1 MLRTHY
7 LNSLLEPQSL
17 AIIGA
22 SEKEGSIGHVILKN
36 ILANG
41 YKGKLWAVN
50 PKHGEILGQACVP
63 SVDQIG
69 SRVDLAIVTTAPR
82 TIPLIIEQCSKA
94 GVQNLIVVSNPA
106 SAAGSSATLE
116 RKIRD
121 AARNFGVRILG
132 PKSLGILRPCISLNA
147 TFTEIAALPG
157 DLALVTQSGAMCAAV
172 LDWATMNKIG
182 VSSAVALGAAM
193 DVDFGEILDYL
204 VSDDR
209 TRYILLHVE
218 RVRNARKFMSALRS
232 VARVKPVILFKSGNH
247 GTEQFVESASGQAEL
262 DDEVFDAAVRRA
274 GVVRVQSISQLF
286 HAAQA
291 LASGFHP
298 RGNQLAII
306 SNGTGPA
313 AMAADCARSLGIP
326 LPELAPETVAAMK
339 KFVPHDWAGRVPVDL
354 GGDATPERYLQ
365 AIQALAQDANV
376 DAILVVLSP
385 IAMAQPK
392 AVATGIVEIVRHQR
406 ITLCCCFMGGEQV
419 TEARQILEDAG
430 IPVFL
435 TPDTV
440 IELFHSISKY
450 YQNQKLLLQTPG
462 PSHNLERTGANNAKP
477 LMDALLGEHR
487 KVLSGMETR
496 TLLHSFGI
504 SVQPAMVAHNAT
516 EAMFLAEQVGLPVDM
531 RVDTPDLPFTDEAGG
546 SRLNIASIDSVRLA
560 FQDVVETA
568 RQKFPEAQINGVA
581 IEPHRSRPNGREL
594 MIRVFRDPVFGP
606 VISFGAGGQHR
617 EVFRDRAVALPPL
630 NRFLARN
637 LIDSTR
643 VARTLL
649 DFHALPAADLHALEN
664 ALLGVSNMICEL
676 PWIKELEINPLVVD
690 ENGAVAAHARMAI
703 DHTLDAGRGRYAH
716 MAIHP
721 YPAHLCREWPMRDG
735 TVVTVRPVRPEDAA
749 LKQAFVQGL
758 SEEARYFRFMD
769 GTRELPPSLIVRF
782 TQVDYDRE
790 MVLLAIVHQEGK
802 ERQIGSARYTQT
814 PDGESVEFALAIDD
828 RWQKCGLG
836 RRLMGAIMD
845 CAREKSYR
853 TMVGDVLSDNQKM
866 LRLMSSLG
874 FSVLPHPEGTSMKR
888 VVKQLQE

>member
-1 MLRTHY
+1 MLKTHY

-22 SEKEGSIGHVILKN
+22 SEKEGSIGHVILRN

-41 YKGKLWAVN
+41 FKGKLWAVN
-50 PKHGEILGQACVP
+50 PRHAEILGQVCV
-63 SVDQIG
+63 SSIDQIG

-82 TIPLIIEQCSKA
+82 TIPLVIEQCSKA
-94 GVQNLIVVSNPA
+94 GVHHLIIVSSLA
-106 SAAGSSATLE
+106 GQSGSSATLE
-116 RKIRD
+116 RRIRD

-132 PKSLGILRPCISLNA
+132 PKSLGVLRPSISLNA

-172 LDWATMNKIG
+172 LDWATMNRIG

-204 VSDDR
+204 VADDQ

-232 VARVKPVILFKSGNH
+232 AARVKPVILFKSGNH
-247 GTEQFVESASGQAEL
+247 GSDDLLESPSGQPEL
-262 DDEVFDAAVRRA
+262 DDEVFDTAVRRA

-286 HAAQA
+286 HAAKA

-313 AMAADCARSLGIP
+313 AMAADCARTLGIP
-326 LPELAPETVAAMK
+326 LPELAPDTITAMK
-339 KFVPHDWAGRVPVDL
+339 KFLPHDWAGSVPIDL

-365 AIQALAQDANV
+365 AIRSLAQDANV

-385 IAMAQPK
+385 IAMAQPRS
-392 AVATGIVEIVRHQR
+392 VAQGVVEIVRNQR
-406 ITLCCCFMGGEQV
+406 ITLCCCFMGGQQI
-419 TEARQILEDAG
+419 TEARKILEDAG

-462 PSHNLERTGANNAKP
+462 PSQNMERTGTNNAKP
-477 LMDALLGEHR
+477 LMEALLGEHR
-487 KVLSGMETR
+487 QVLSGMETR

-504 SVQPAMVAHNAT
+504 SVQPALIAHNAI
-516 EAMFLAEQVGLPVDM
+516 EAMFGAEQIGLSVDM
-531 RVDTPDLPFTDEAGG
+531 KVDSPNLPFKVEEGG
-546 SRLNIASIDSVRLA
+546 SRLNITSIDLVRLA
-560 FQDVVETA
+560 YQDLVDTA
-568 RQKFPEAQINGVA
+568 RQKFPDLHINGVT

-606 VISFGAGGQHR
+606 VISFGTGGYHL
-617 EVFRDRAVALPPL
+617 EVFRDRAVSLPPL

-643 VARTLL
+643 VSRTLSA
-649 DFHALPAADLHALEN
+649 FHNRPAADMEAVEN
-664 ALLGVSNMICEL
+664 MLLSVSNMICEL
-676 PWIKELEINPLVVD
+676 PWIKELEINPLIAD
-690 ENGAVAAHARMAI
+690 ENGALATNARMVI
-703 DHTLDAGRGRYAH
+703 DHTLGAGMARYAH

-735 TVVTVRPVRPEDAA
+735 TVITVRPVRPEDAA
-749 LKQAFVQGL
+749 LKQEFVTGL
-758 SEEARYFRFMD
+758 SAEARYFRFMD
-769 GTRELPPSLIVRF
+769 GTRELPPSLLARF

-790 MVLLAIVHQEGK
+790 MVLLAIVHEEGR

-853 TMVGDVLSDNQKM
+853 SMVGDVLSDNEKM
-866 LRLMSSLG
+866 LRLMTSLG
-874 FSVLPHPEGTSMKR
+874 FSVLPHPEGPSMKR
-888 VVKQLQE
+888 VVKPLQE